1 MNQEFII
8 ERVNKQNFNDLLY
21 LIETQNET
29 DTYANKTN
37 DYDATQ

>member
-21 LIETQNET
+21 LIEKLAE
-29 DTYANKTN
+29 YEKL
-37 DYDATQ
+37 